1 MVTSSFEFVLI
12 KASSLQNR
20 AIYRVELQIVLR
32 SRKVKKA
39 ESIDMALI
47 LGREGDLRQSQ
58 L

>member
-47 LGREGDLRQSQ
+47 LGREGDLKQSQ